1 MLAFSELP
9 FSPLNSHT
17 LKKKWQRMV
26 GVVLVEQHIEQQQQS
41 RVNKGVR
48 NGSNFDYRQVSNQST
63 YISHKKRHELW
74 PGSWALILCFGTR
87 GDSKRPHRE
96 TGDVYSD
103 SFCALTG
110 LGTNAFC
117 CSKIPL
123 KKWPLIGTLLYFY
136 SFQQL
141 PWRAFSVDKATF
153 KGPKPCF
160 VHSFKNYRGTQT
172 PSCVPH
178 YTQRFQDTLSNKKT
192 QFLEYGPR

>member
-1 MLAFSELP
+1 MIMRLNWAFSTKPSNSNMAQRTWRRKHRHYSLHSKILNQTAIFHAF
-9 FSPLNSHT
+9 FSTKAQTVCLLFLSFLLAPLILTHW
-17 LKKKWQRMV
+17 KKKWQRMV

-103 SFCALTG
+103 SFCVLTG

-123 KKWPLIGTLLYFY
+123 KK
-136 SFQQL
+136 
-141 PWRAFSVDKATF
+141 
-153 KGPKPCF
+153 
-160 VHSFKNYRGTQT
+160 
-172 PSCVPH
+172 
-178 YTQRFQDTLSNKKT
+178 
-192 QFLEYGPR
+192 